1 MTASRRFCALLAGCL
16 MAFAGA
22 ARAGPVTTG
31 DSELGRLFLTPE
43 TRATLERQRRTEQ
56 PAAPPVA
63 GAPLRLDGVV
73 VRSSG
78 ASTVWIN
85 RRPQAGNPGEKG
97 IAVSAS
103 PRQPGKVRVSSGET
117 PAVDLKVGATLNP
130 ATGGQRGVLQDGE
143 IRVRPAR
150 QP

>member
-1 MTASRRFCALLAGCL
+1 MTASRCYCALLAGCL
-16 MAFAGA
+16 MALAGA

-31 DSELGRLFLTPE
+31 DAGLGRLFLTPE
-43 TRATLERQRRTEQ
+43 ARVRLERERRTEQ

-63 GAPLRLDGVV
+63 GSPLRLDGVV

-85 RRPQAGNPGEKG
+85 RRPQASNRGESG
-97 IAVSAS
+97 VAVSAS

-117 PAVDLKVGATLNP
+117 PTVDLKVGATLNP
-130 ATGGQRGVLQDGE
+130 ATGEQRGGLQDGE